1 MMRRVLCKNNG
12 IVIVAL
18 NDVNRFV
25 LDAALD
31 SPAGVTIVGS
41 NGIFTSPEREHDWG
55 KEDVQSAPRCRQG
68 RRTTPGRASSG
79 TATPHTGTMRRG
91 LDVTRSRPERRSRCK
106 RCAHFSGAAVGDR
119 WGARM
124 WNWRVVTAN

>member
-41 NGIFTSPEREHDWG
+41 NGIFNHRSGNTSGVKKTCRVLCVVARVVERH
-55 KEDVQSAPRCRQG
+55 R
-68 RRTTPGRASSG
+68 SG
-79 TATPHTGTMRRG
+79 LGSGAATPHTGTMR
-91 LDVTRSRPERRSRCK
+91 
-106 RCAHFSGAAVGDR
+106 
-119 WGARM
+119 
-124 WNWRVVTAN
+124 